1 MRKKLI
7 ILLTSLMLVGCSHE
21 RTVNQSEPSAYF
33 VKISDEAYGSIVY
46 DSRTR
51 IEYWRSEGLY
61 NNGTLTVL
69 LDTDGNP
76 LVYKEFKK

>member
-7 ILLTSLMLVGCSHE
+7 ILLASLMLVGCSNE
-21 RTVNQSEPSAYF
+21 KTVNQSEPSTYF
-33 VKISDEAYGSIVY
+33 VKVSKETYGSIVY
-46 DSRTR
+46 DSRTG
-51 IEYWRSEGLY
+51 IEYWRSEGYY

-76 LVYKEFKK
+76 LVYKETK

>member
-7 ILLTSLMLVGCSHE
+7 ILFTSLMLVGCANE
-21 RTVNQSEPSAYF
+21 RTVDRAATTYF
-33 VKISDEAYGSIVY
+33 VKVSDEAYGSIIY
-46 DSRTR
+46 DSRTGV
-51 IEYWRSEGLY
+51 EYWRSEGDY
-61 NNGTLTVL
+61 NYGTLTVL